1 MKTPCTRCGNP
12 VPVIDNI
19 QWTQFWG
26 AVRTTETTTVTRTAV
41 VSGTQI
47 KSPTSNRA
55 DDRILQAE
63 EKADLCQDCWGKLLD
78 WLKGRA

>member
-1 MKTPCTRCGNP
+1 
-12 VPVIDNI
+12 VI
-19 QWTQFWG
+19 
-26 AVRTTETTTVTRTAV
+26 
-41 VSGTQI
+41 SCTQI
-47 KSPTSNRA
+47 KSPTGNHA